1 MIYIDTHKRYYSA
14 IKINKLLLQSTTWM
28 NLKITILSERSQAI
42 LNTYYIC
49 MWFQLYKTFIKYD
62 FICIK
67 FYTTNCLVTEWRSVV
82 AWGQMSWERG
92 EKLQPWVNFKE
103 RVDMFIILN
112 VVTLSQVCTYTIT
125 YHLITGY
132 SLFHVRYLNK
142 NVINTMLNCETPGT
156 LFKFD
161 F

>member
-1 MIYIDTHKRYYSA
+1 MQRLLLRLWKITHLFFLNVLWKRAISKLEITQICIKKRRYKENMIYIDTHKRYYST
-14 IKINKLLLQSTTWM
+14 IKINELLLQSTTWM

-67 FYTTNCLVTEWRSVV
+67 FYTANYLVTEWRSVV
-82 AWGQMSWERG
+82 AWGQMDWERG

-103 RVDMFIILN
+103 
-112 VVTLSQVCTYTIT
+112 
-125 YHLITGY
+125 
-132 SLFHVRYLNK
+132 
-142 NVINTMLNCETPGT
+142 
-156 LFKFD
+156 
-161 F
+161 